1 MTNISLLPVIAIDGP
16 SASGK
21 GSVAERVAKHFGFH
35 YLDSGAIYRLLAY
48 AAYQQN
54 VAWSDASKLAAI
66 AGKLDI
72 KFENGEAYL
81 DGQQVSAHIRTE
93 QMGKGASEVAVHP
106 DVRTALLQTQRNFRK
121 APGLVGDGRDIG
133 SVIFPDAGLKI
144 FLTAAVE
151 TRAKRRYEQLL
162 QRGESADYALI
173 LEDLQQRDLRDSQRA
188 AAPLKQLPDAIL
200 LDTTDKNI
208 EQAVNIIIE
217 AFKKSQPNS
226 IKNRI
231 SH

>member
-1 MTNISLLPVIAIDGP
+1 MNNPLPPVIAIDGP

-21 GSVAERVAKHFGFH
+21 GSVAERVATHFGFH

-48 AAYQQN
+48 AAAQQA
-54 VAWSDASKLAAI
+54 VDWSNADALADI
-66 AGKLDI
+66 ATQMQI
-72 KFENGEAYL
+72 KFEHGQAYLNGE
-81 DGQQVSAHIRTE
+81 QVSHHIRTE

-106 DVRTALLQTQRNFRK
+106 AVRTALLQTQRNFRQ

-151 TRAKRRYEQLL
+151 TRAKRRYDQLI
-162 QRGESADYALI
+162 QRGDHADYALI
-173 LEDLQQRDLRDSQRA
+173 LADLQQRDLRDSQRA
-188 AAPLKQLPDAIL
+188 VAPLKQLPDAVL
-200 LDTTDKNI
+200 LDTTDINI

-217 AFKKSQPNS
+217 AFKKAAQN
-226 IKNRI
+226 
-231 SH
+231 

>member
-1 MTNISLLPVIAIDGP
+1 MTTLSLPPVIAIDGP

-35 YLDSGAIYRLLAY
+35 YLDSGAIYRLLAF
-48 AAYQQN
+48 AAYQRQ
-54 VAWSDASKLAAI
+54 VAWSDAKTLAGI
-66 AGKLDI
+66 AARLNI
-72 KFENGEAYL
+72 RFENGEVYL
-81 DGQQVSAHIRTE
+81 DDQRVSADIRTE

-106 DVRTALLQTQRNFRK
+106 EVRTALLQTQRNFRK
-121 APGLVGDGRDIG
+121 SPGVVGDGRDIG

-151 TRAKRRYEQLL
+151 TRAKRRYDQLI
-162 QRGESADYALI
+162 QRGERADYTLI
-173 LEDLQQRDLRDSQRA
+173 LADLQQRDLRDSQRA

-217 AFKKSQPNS
+217 AFKKAGQNA
-226 IKNRI
+226 
-231 SH
+231 

>member
-1 MTNISLLPVIAIDGP
+1 MTNISLPPVIAIDGP

-72 KFENGEAYL
+72 RFESGEAYL

-106 DVRTALLQTQRNFRK
+106 DVRTALLQTQRNFRQ

-217 AFKKSQPNS
+217 AFKKASQTA
-226 IKNRI
+226 
-231 SH
+231 

>member
-1 MTNISLLPVIAIDGP
+1 MINTSPPPVIAIDGP

-21 GSVAERVAKHFGFH
+21 GSVAERVAKQFGFH

-48 AAYQQN
+48 AAYTQG
-54 VAWSDASKLAAI
+54 VAWSDAVTLAGI
-66 AGKLDI
+66 ATKMQI
-72 KFENGEAYL
+72 KFEGGETYL
-81 DGQQVSAHIRTE
+81 NDEQVSAHIRTE

-106 DVRTALLQTQRNFRK
+106 EVRTALLQTQRNFRQ

-151 TRAKRRYEQLL
+151 TRAKRRYDQLL
-162 QRGESADYALI
+162 QRGEAANYALI

-188 AAPLKQLPDAIL
+188 VAPLKQLPDAIL

-217 AFKKSQPNS
+217 AFKKAGQNA
-226 IKNRI
+226 
-231 SH
+231 

>member
-1 MTNISLLPVIAIDGP
+1 MNNSFLPPVIAIDGP

-21 GSVAERVAKHFGFH
+21 GSVAELVASHFGFH
-35 YLDSGAIYRLLAY
+35 YLDSGALYRLLAY
-48 AAYQQN
+48 AAHLQN
-54 VAWSDASKLAAI
+54 IAWSDASKLASI
-66 AGKLDI
+66 AADLQI
-72 KFENGEAYL
+72 HFEHGEVLL
-81 DGQQVSAHIRTE
+81 DGLQVSAQIRSE

-106 DVRTALLQTQRNFRK
+106 EVRTALLQTQRNFRQ

-151 TRAKRRYEQLL
+151 TRAQRRYDQLL
-162 QRGESADYALI
+162 KRGEQADYAAI
-173 LEDLQQRDLRDSQRA
+173 LADLQQRDLRDSQRA

-208 EQAVNIIIE
+208 EQAVAIVVE
-217 AFKKSQPNS
+217 AFKKGL
-226 IKNRI
+226 
-231 SH
+231 HA

>member
-1 MTNISLLPVIAIDGP
+1 MTNISLPLVIAIDGP

-48 AAYQQN
+48 AAYQHN

-72 KFENGEAYL
+72 RFENGEAYL
-81 DGQQVSAHIRTE
+81 NGEQVSAHIRTE

-106 DVRTALLQTQRNFRK
+106 DVRTALLQTQRNFRQ

-133 SVIFPDAGLKI
+133 SVIFPDAGLKV

-151 TRAKRRYEQLL
+151 TRAKRRYDQLIN
-162 QRGESADYALI
+162 RGETADYDLI

-217 AFKKSQPNS
+217 AFKKASQTA
-226 IKNRI
+226 
-231 SH
+231 

>member
-1 MTNISLLPVIAIDGP
+1 MINTSLPPVIAIDGP

-21 GSVAERVAKHFGFH
+21 GSVAERVAKQFGFH

-48 AAYQQN
+48 AAYIQG
-54 VAWSDASKLAAI
+54 VAWSDAVTLAGI
-66 AGKLDI
+66 ATKMQI
-72 KFENGEAYL
+72 KFEGGETYL
-81 DGQQVSAHIRTE
+81 NDEQVSAHIRTE

-106 DVRTALLQTQRNFRK
+106 EVRTALLQTQRNFRQ

-151 TRAKRRYEQLL
+151 TRAKRRYDQLL
-162 QRGESADYALI
+162 QRGEAANYALI

-188 AAPLKQLPDAIL
+188 VAPLKQLPDAIL

-217 AFKKSQPNS
+217 AFKKAGQNA
-226 IKNRI
+226 
-231 SH
+231 

>member
-1 MTNISLLPVIAIDGP
+1 MINSALPFVIAIDGP

-21 GSVAERVAKHFGFH
+21 GSVAERVARHFSFH

-48 AAYQQN
+48 AAYKQG
-54 VAWSDASKLAAI
+54 VPWSAAEQLAVIASEMQ
-66 AGKLDI
+66 I
-72 KFENGEAYL
+72 KFEQGEAYL
-81 DGQQVSAHIRTE
+81 DGELVSTHIRTE

-106 DVRTALLQTQRNFRK
+106 PVRTALLQTQRNFRQ

-133 SVIFPDAGLKI
+133 SVIFPDAGLKV

-151 TRAKRRYEQLL
+151 TRAKRRYDQLI
-162 QRGESADYALI
+162 QRGEAADYALI
-173 LEDLQQRDLRDSQRA
+173 LADLQQRDLRDSQRA
-188 AAPLKQLPDAIL
+188 VAPLKQLPDAIL

-217 AFKKSQPNS
+217 AFKKASQT
-226 IKNRI
+226 
-231 SH
+231 

>member
-1 MTNISLLPVIAIDGP
+1 MTNISLSPVIAIDGP

-48 AAYQQN
+48 AAYQHN
-54 VAWSDASKLAAI
+54 VAWTDASKLAAI

-72 KFENGEAYL
+72 RFESGEAYL
-81 DGQQVSAHIRTE
+81 DGQQVSAHIRSE

-106 DVRTALLQTQRNFRK
+106 DVRTALLQTQRNFRQ

-162 QRGESADYALI
+162 QRGETANYALI
-173 LEDLQQRDLRDSQRA
+173 LDDLQQRDLRDSQRA

-217 AFKKSQPNS
+217 AFKKAGETA
-226 IKNRI
+226 
-231 SH
+231 

>member
-1 MTNISLLPVIAIDGP
+1 MTNTTFPHVIAIDGP

-21 GSVAERVAKHFGFH
+21 GSVAERVAKYFGFH

-54 VAWSDASKLAAI
+54 VAWSDARTLAEI
-66 AGKLDI
+66 AAKLDI
-72 KFENGEAYL
+72 KFENSEAYL
-81 DGQQVSAHIRTE
+81 NGEQVSTHIRTE

-106 DVRTALLQTQRNFRK
+106 DVRTALLQTQRNFRQT
-121 APGLVGDGRDIG
+121 PGLVGDGRDIG

-151 TRAKRRYEQLL
+151 TRAKRRYDQLIN
-162 QRGESADYALI
+162 RGETADYDLI
-173 LEDLQQRDLRDSQRA
+173 LADLQQRDLRDSQRA

-217 AFKKSQPNS
+217 AFKKASQTA
-226 IKNRI
+226 
-231 SH
+231 

>member
-1 MTNISLLPVIAIDGP
+1 MTNIILSPVIAIDGP

-21 GSVAERVAKHFGFH
+21 GSVAERVAKQFGFH

-48 AAYQQN
+48 AAYQQQ
-54 VAWSDASKLAAI
+54 VSWSDANALADI
-66 AGKLDI
+66 AAHMVI
-72 KFENGEAYL
+72 KFEHGEAYL
-81 DGQQVSAHIRTE
+81 NGEQVSAHIRTE

-106 DVRTALLQTQRNFRK
+106 AVRTALLQTQRNFRQ

-162 QRGESADYALI
+162 QRGETASYAHI
-173 LEDLQQRDLRDSQRA
+173 LDDLQQRDLRDSQRA

-217 AFKKSQPNS
+217 AFKKASQTA
-226 IKNRI
+226 
-231 SH
+231 

>member
-1 MTNISLLPVIAIDGP
+1 MNTFLPPVIAIDGP

-21 GSVAERVAKHFGFH
+21 GSVAERVAKQFGFH

-48 AAYQQN
+48 AAYKQN
-54 VAWSDASKLAAI
+54 VSWSDAITLADIAAKLE
-66 AGKLDI
+66 I

-81 DGQQVSAHIRTE
+81 NDEQVSAHIRTE

-106 DVRTALLQTQRNFRK
+106 EVRTALLQAQRNFRQS
-121 APGLVGDGRDIG
+121 PGLVGDGRDIG

-151 TRAKRRYEQLL
+151 TRAKRRYDQLL
-162 QRGESADYALI
+162 QRGEAANYALI

-217 AFKKSQPNS
+217 AFKKAGQNA
-226 IKNRI
+226 
-231 SH
+231 

>member
-217 AFKKSQPNS
+217 AFKKASQTA
-226 IKNRI
+226 
-231 SH
+231 

>member
-1 MTNISLLPVIAIDGP
+1 MNNSFLPPVIAIDGP

-21 GSVAERVAKHFGFH
+21 GSVAERVASHFGFH
-35 YLDSGAIYRLLAY
+35 YLDSGALYRLLAY
-48 AAYQQN
+48 AAHLQN
-54 VAWSDASKLAAI
+54 IAWSDASKLASI
-66 AGKLDI
+66 AADMHI
-72 KFENGEAYL
+72 HFEHGEVLLNGL
-81 DGQQVSAHIRTE
+81 QVSAQIRSE

-106 DVRTALLQTQRNFRK
+106 EVRTALLQTQRNFRQ

-151 TRAKRRYEQLL
+151 TRAQRRYDQLL
-162 QRGESADYALI
+162 KRGEQADYAAI

-208 EQAVNIIIE
+208 EQAVAIVVE
-217 AFKKSQPNS
+217 AFKKGL
-226 IKNRI
+226 
-231 SH
+231 HT

>member
-1 MTNISLLPVIAIDGP
+1 MTNISLSPVIAIDGP

-48 AAYQQN
+48 AAYQHN
-54 VAWSDASKLAAI
+54 VAWTDASKLAAI
-66 AGKLDI
+66 ADKLDI
-72 KFENGEAYL
+72 RFKSGETYL
-81 DGQQVSAHIRTE
+81 DGQQVNAHIRSE
-93 QMGKGASEVAVHP
+93 QMGKGASEMAVHP
-106 DVRTALLQTQRNFRK
+106 DVRTALLQTQRNFRQ

-162 QRGESADYALI
+162 QRGETANYALI
-173 LEDLQQRDLRDSQRA
+173 LDDLQQRDLRDSQRA

-217 AFKKSQPNS
+217 AFKKAGETA
-226 IKNRI
+226 
-231 SH
+231 

>member
-1 MTNISLLPVIAIDGP
+1 MNNPLPPVIAIDGP

-21 GSVAERVAKHFGFH
+21 GSVAERVATHFGFH

-48 AAYQQN
+48 AAAQQA
-54 VAWSDASKLAAI
+54 VAWSNADALADI
-66 AGKLDI
+66 ATQMQI
-72 KFENGEAYL
+72 KFEHGQAYLNGE
-81 DGQQVSAHIRTE
+81 QVSHHIRTE

-106 DVRTALLQTQRNFRK
+106 AVRTALLQTQRNFRQ

-151 TRAKRRYEQLL
+151 TRAKRRYDQLI
-162 QRGESADYALI
+162 QRGDHADYALI
-173 LEDLQQRDLRDSQRA
+173 LADLQQRDLRDSQRA
-188 AAPLKQLPDAIL
+188 VAPLKQLPDAVL
-200 LDTTDKNI
+200 LDTTDINI

-217 AFKKSQPNS
+217 AFKKAAQT
-226 IKNRI
+226 K
-231 SH
+231 

>member
-1 MTNISLLPVIAIDGP
+1 MDTLLPPVIAIDGP

-21 GSVAERVAKHFGFH
+21 GSVAERVANYFGFH

-48 AAYQQN
+48 AADQQK
-54 VAWSDASKLAAI
+54 VAWSDPERLAEIASQMK
-66 AGKLDI
+66 I
-72 KFENGEAYL
+72 KFEHGEAYL
-81 DGQQVSAHIRTE
+81 NGEQVSAHIRTE
-93 QMGKGASEVAVHP
+93 RMGKGASEVAVHP
-106 DVRTALLQTQRNFRK
+106 AVRTALLQTQRNFRQ

-151 TRAKRRYEQLL
+151 TRAKRRYDQLI
-162 QRGESADYALI
+162 QRGESADYAMI
-173 LEDLQQRDLRDSQRA
+173 LADLQQRDLRDSQRA
-188 AAPLKQLPDAIL
+188 VAPLRQLPDAIL

-217 AFKKSQPNS
+217 AFKKATQTA
-226 IKNRI
+226 
-231 SH
+231 